1 MGLLDKDLE
10 QLQAGS
16 GYKFSATKVKALGA
30 HMYTLASIV
39 MDASGSVEP
48 FATQLEQALKTIFKA
63 CEKSPRS
70 DNLMLR
76 LTQFSSRL
84 TELHGFKL
92 LGSIAEKDYD
102 NILQLGGSTALFDA
116 VDEAIQATATY
127 GKQLTSQDFLCNAIV
142 VVVTDG
148 ESNTGNINSGDIS
161 VDAAVIKKALLAA
174 RRAENLES
182 ILLILVGVTND
193 DVSLNTYLQ
202 TVKDDGGFDQYV
214 SIGKASPGRIAKLA
228 EFVSQSISSTSS
240 ALGTGAASTPI
251 NAGQFTF

>member
-16 GYKFSATKVKALGA
+16 GYKFSATKIKNLGA
-30 HMYTLASIV
+30 SEYTLASIV

-48 FATQLEQALKTIFKA
+48 FGPQLEQALKTIFKA
-63 CEKSPRS
+63 CDKSPRR
-70 DNLMLR
+70 DQLMLR
-76 LTQFSSRL
+76 VTQFSGRL

-102 NILQLGGSTALFDA
+102 NILQLGGNTALFDS
-116 VDEAIQATATY
+116 VDEAVQATATY
-127 GKQLTSQDFLCNAIV
+127 GKQLTAQDFLCNAIV

-148 ESNTGNINSGDIS
+148 ENNAGNIMDPS
-161 VDAAVIKKALLAA
+161 VIKKSLQAA
-174 RRAENLES
+174 RKSENLES

-193 DVSLNTYLQ
+193 DISLNTYLQ

-214 SIGKASPGRIAKLA
+214 SIGKATPGRIAKLA

-240 ALGTGAASTPI
+240 ALANGTQSTPL
-251 NAGQFTF
+251 NPSQFKF

>member
-16 GYKFSATKVKALGA
+16 GYKFSATKIGALGA
-30 HMYTLASIV
+30 TEYTLVSIV
-39 MDASGSVEP
+39 VDASSSVQP
-48 FATQLEQALKTIFKA
+48 FGPQLETALKTVIKA
-63 CEKSPRS
+63 CEKSPRR

-92 LGSIAEKDYD
+92 FGSIKDSDY
-102 NILQLGGSTALFDA
+102 NGILQLGGCTALFDA
-116 VDEAIQATATY
+116 ADESIQATTVY
-127 GKQLTSQDFLCNAIV
+127 GQQLTSQDFLCNAIV
-142 VVVTDG
+142 VVITDG
-148 ESNTGNINSGDIS
+148 ENNTGTLS
-161 VDAAVIKKALLAA
+161 DASAIKKAVMAA

-193 DVSLNTYLQ
+193 DVNLNTYLQ

-214 SIGKASPGRIAKLA
+214 SIGKATPGHLAKLA
-228 EFVSQSISSTSS
+228 AFVSQSISSTSS
-240 ALGTGAASTPI
+240 SLGTGKASAPI
-251 NAGQFTF
+251 GNFKF